1 MQFPTS
7 HLARTSPENNP
18 KTMASTYLIYDD
30 ITGAKGAE
38 RLTEQERAEL
48 QELIG
53 QAPVTAPLPTYG
65 KEQEPFA

>member
-1 MQFPTS
+1 
-7 HLARTSPENNP
+7 
-18 KTMASTYLIYDD
+18 MASTYLIYDD